1 MYPAEDGQYVGY
13 RSKRS
18 RDDGGTDGAWA
29 TDSDM
34 PVLL

>member
-1 MYPAEDGQYVGY
+1 MYPADDGQYVGY

-18 RDDGGTDGAWA
+18 KDGRGANEDWD